1 MADRPRRL
9 TVSLFPIWPES
20 TYQQTIPHRDHEK
33 GNSQKG
39 SRLRKILLY
48 FFHRVTPWGS
58 VYSLIQCGLWSGAS
72 HWTAVVIKPIFRY
85 SAGVPRSPMMV
96 IIGAVFVIVMPVSD
110 NIVDDNGHYV
120 LSDTVRNKI
129 YSCPAACTGD
139 LERDTGSATA
149 LGVNALGRRSRIYFK
164 TAVVMTA

>member
-1 MADRPRRL
+1 M
-9 TVSLFPIWPES
+9 
-20 TYQQTIPHRDHEK
+20 
-33 GNSQKG
+33 
-39 SRLRKILLY
+39 
-48 FFHRVTPWGS
+48 
-58 VYSLIQCGLWSGAS
+58 YSLIQCGLWSGAS

-96 IIGAVFVIVMPVSD
+96 IIGAVFVIVMPVIVVFTSVHPVSD